1 MTIKKNVFAVL
12 LFFAFIVMWA
22 AENSGQPI
30 GQWLQL
36 GPVRVP
42 AQEQELLKN
51 PPAILD
57 FNHLALSDL
66 VPVTGA
72 RVIWGK
78 GEYLSWQPVVNI
90 NHKAIETSILYLAA
104 YLETSRFQE
113 TDLRLVKIDRDLP
126 VAVFMD
132 GQPVTATR
140 TDDSLTAGLVLANG
154 KHVLVLKILIPKG
167 KELSCRGFL
176 DSPPPFEKAPV
187 IVSLD
192 PAGRL
197 TEAHILNVVNVDD
210 IKVSPDGTRV
220 AVFLQQ
226 TAKLSGDVTRW
237 LEILDT
243 GSGEAIFSDRN
254 FGAIS
259 DFAWLKD
266 SKGFSYSKT
275 DRERTSVFSYNLST
289 HKQTCL
295 LEGLANY
302 STYWWADDN
311 SFLVY
316 CLYEQRDENQGY
328 RFIKD
333 IRDRPAYSGTLFSYY
348 IFFPDCRVTHQ
359 IAGPDRDIDDVI
371 IAPDSKKTLLVK
383 HVPDDRQR
391 PYQKTALF
399 LLDNSTYEVTKIIES
414 NWLNTF
420 YWSPDNQKILCL
432 GGPSAFDGL
441 GKNLATGKIP
451 NDYETEAYILDPSNP
466 ARAEV
471 ISRGFHPSIEE
482 ASWGYSRQN
491 IFFKAVDQ
499 ADIAIYRYSPA
510 DKNIRKL
517 DTGVDVVETV
527 DFAPRAPVAVY
538 WGSKA
543 NVPHKLFRMNL
554 NSGNA
559 SLLKD
564 YNKEAFRNV
573 RIGKV
578 APFNFKTAEGKT
590 IIGRLHYPVD
600 FNPTQKYPCIVYY
613 YGGTNPVE
621 NSFGGRYPFDW
632 YAAHGYIVYI
642 LQPSGTIG
650 FGQDFSAPHVND
662 WGKITS
668 EEIIAGVQQ
677 LLKAHPY
684 IDAQA
689 LGAMGAS
696 YGGFLTQYLA
706 TCSDNMFA
714 AFISHAGISSLASY
728 WGVGDW
734 GYTYSGIA
742 TADSFPWNR
751 KDIYVGQ
758 SPLFRAERIKSP
770 LLLLHGEEDNN
781 VPPGESYQ
789 MFAALKLLGKD
800 VALVTFKGQSHRIL
814 EYGKRLHWMHT
825 IIAWFDKY
833 LKKQPQYWDHLYPE
847 K

>member
-1 MTIKKNVFAVL
+1 MTMKKLLLAFLMVFYWGT
-12 LFFAFIVMWA
+12 ISA
-22 AENSGQPI
+22 AENSGQPV

-36 GPVRVP
+36 GPVTVP
-42 AQEQELLKN
+42 AQEQALLKN
-51 PPAILD
+51 PTEILD
-57 FNHLALSDL
+57 FNHLVLSDL
-66 VPVTGA
+66 EPATGA

-78 GEYLSWQPVVNI
+78 GEYLSWQPVKNVNYR
-90 NHKAIETSILYLAA
+90 AAEAGILYLAA
-104 YLETSRFQE
+104 YLETFRFQE
-113 TDLRLVKIDRDLP
+113 VNLRLLKIDRDIP

-132 GQPVTATR
+132 GQPVAKDR
-140 TDDSLTAGLVLANG
+140 TDDSLNARLVLADG
-154 KHVLVLKILIPKG
+154 KHLLVLKVLVPKG
-167 KELSCRGFL
+167 KEFSCRGFL
-176 DSPPPFEKAPV
+176 DSPPPFEKDPV
-187 IVSLD
+187 KVSLD

-197 TEAHILNVVNVDD
+197 TEAHVLNVVGVDD
-210 IKVSPDGTRV
+210 IKVSPAGTRV

-226 TAKLSGDVTRW
+226 TAKPSGDVTRW

-259 DFAWLKD
+259 DFTWLKD
-266 SKGFSYSKT
+266 PKGFSYTKT
-275 DRERTSVFSYNLST
+275 ERERTSLFIYNLST
-289 HKQTCL
+289 HMQTCI
-295 LEGLANY
+295 LEGLANF
-302 STYWWADDN
+302 SGYWWADDN
-311 SFLVY
+311 SFLIY
-316 CLYEQRDENQGY
+316 CLFEQPDDSQGY

-333 IRDRPAYSGTLFSYY
+333 IRDRPAYSGNSFSYY
-348 IFFPDCRVTHQ
+348 IFFPQGRVTHK
-359 IAGPDRDIDDVI
+359 IAGPDRDIGDVI
-371 IAPDSKKTLLVK
+371 IAPDGKKSLLVK
-383 HVPDDRQR
+383 TGPDDRQR
-391 PYQKTALF
+391 PYQKTSLF
-399 LLDNSTYEVTKIIES
+399 ILDIGTYTVSKLLDSH
-414 NWLNTF
+414 WLNDF
-420 YWSPDNQKILCL
+420 HWSPDSQKILCL

-441 GKNLATGKIP
+441 GKNLPTGKIP
-451 NDYETEAYILDPSNP
+451 NDYETEAYILDPASP
-466 ARAEV
+466 TRAEV

-482 ASWGYSRQN
+482 ASWKSSRQN
-491 IFFKAVDQ
+491 IFLKAVDQ
-499 ADIAIYRYSPA
+499 ADIAIFRYSPA
-510 DKNIRKL
+510 NKTFLKL
-517 DTGVDVVETV
+517 ATGVDVVETV

-543 NVPHKLFRMNL
+543 NVPHKLYRMNL

-559 SLLKD
+559 ALLKD
-564 YNKEAFRNV
+564 YNQEAFRDA

-578 APFNFKTAEGKT
+578 APFNFKTGEGKT
-590 IIGRLHYPVD
+590 ITGRLHYPVD
-600 FNPTQKYPCIVYY
+600 FNPTKKYPCIVYY
-613 YGGTNPVE
+613 YGGTSPVE

-650 FGQDFSAPHVND
+650 FGQDFSASHVND

-668 EEIIAGVQQ
+668 EEIITGVQQ

-706 TCSDNMFA
+706 SCSDDLFA

-770 LLLLHGEEDNN
+770 LLLLHGEDDNN

-789 MFAALKLLGKD
+789 MFTALKLLGKD
-800 VALVTFKGQSHRIL
+800 VALVTFKGQNHRIM

-833 LKKQPQYWDHLYPE
+833 LKKQPQYWDHLYPG